1 MERYPLWEGRWAPRP
16 SALWVSDWFGRAGVR
31 CVAEDL
37 KPGLAVR
44 AVEQG
49 LAQVFERLGPGD
61 ALE

>member
-1 MERYPLWEGRWAPRP
+1 MPRP